1 MLLDAYQGEAGLTVL
16 GSKMNRFFLR
26 GALVARL
33 LSQSAWK
40 QYPEHVDVSQVS
52 RGGRGCGYSASHMCR
67 PWWAGSAPSSRCSA
81 VVPVRT
87 NPVTK
92 IGRLMAEH
100 TTEGWSTKFVGAQIG
115 ADAMDTWS
123 RGLERFNAARAK
135 YDSAQFYDV
144 DYHDLIA
151 DPLGTVA
158 DIYRHFGLTLSDEAR
173 QAMTTVH
180 AESQSG
186 ARAPKHSY
194 SLADYGLT
202 VEMVKE
208 RFAGL

>member
-1 MLLDAYQGEAGLTVL
+1 M
-16 GSKMNRFFLR
+16 
-26 GALVARL
+26 
-33 LSQSAWK
+33 
-40 QYPEHVDVSQVS
+40 
-52 RGGRGCGYSASHMCR
+52 
-67 PWWAGSAPSSRCSA
+67 
-81 VVPVRT
+81 
-87 NPVTK
+87 
-92 IGRLMAEH
+92 
-100 TTEGWSTKFVGAQIG
+100 GAQIG
-115 ADAMDTWS
+115 AAAMDTWS

-208 RFAGL
+208 RFPGL